1 MAAVDIDNFIDPRI
15 LEEVS
20 KLSQQMIELNSI
32 INESIKI
39 TAEYKRLTAR
49 SSTDAEA
56 EKNYKLVGSAMED
69 LNKKLTERIQVE
81 KQATDILDRANKGL
95 KDYQNEVNR
104 ISATIQKGETD
115 ISRLVGRI
123 TELNRKFDENKER
136 IRANKTA
143 LDVLSN
149 TIQGNT
155 QLTERNKEAYQSA
168 QKALADSYEERARL
182 NTQISQGNIQLRSL
196 IKENDSANGSMDQM
210 AQELGRLRSYF
221 RGLSEEM
228 RNNTEIS
235 GPILE
240 RIQMLDKDLKVLDGT
255 LGNHQRNVGDY
266 AGQVVKV
273 RTQLMNITEDIV
285 KQTLS
290 LDELNTKIAE
300 QTARTQALIREKGAE
315 SAEYKEAR
323 QELDNLTQAQQT
335 AAKTMAELQEQGGKL
350 RDAYSDAQTS
360 IKNLAS
366 DTASLDAL
374 NQGIGTLAAGY
385 TVYVSTMKAVGIENE
400 SMIEI
405 FARLQVVQQAVNALQ
420 VITNNLQQESTLRL
434 KLKATWEKIS
444 AAFTEARFK
453 ATIQET
459 AAETANTAATRTNT
473 AATAA
478 QATATTTATAAS
490 TGFSVSLRAVG
501 AAIKAIPGVGWL
513 LAIVSGLIA
522 AGAVITRLVNSTKEL
537 TGEMRM
543 QLELENDRATIRSK
557 VIDQTVEENNYLR
570 IQLDIINSVNQGTA
584 EWYNALGNIEN
595 IIGKLN
601 DGQKA
606 NAQTISESVDQYQNL
621 NKSIT
626 TANAAL
632 QQANENE
639 QRGNEQVLAMQ
650 QRINEAMF
658 RKVKLSKEDEN
669 NLQNILGYQSW
680 QVDLTQRSLNYLT
693 SNGKRYREITEKQQQ
708 GVTLTKEELEL
719 LRNVEGRIRVINE
732 FLNRGTGLIAK
743 NNDKLLEGIEEQ
755 IAANDKLQKQRE
767 ASIGLDD
774 NLRTSN
780 AKAQDAIN
788 RNNTAS
794 LRERARQI
802 REHYDKEIFP
812 LYDKDSQEYKKHLQ
826 IMNNDLADINRQIVE
841 NNRKTQDSIFQMRLR
856 YFDTIAETE
865 IDKMRLQIL
874 RLQDQNKK
882 IAQQYGERSK
892 IAIASEEYTQA
903 AIDKLTRD
911 FLNKRNDQIVTASLD
926 LRDELLKGGEAQY
939 QELERLGSNF
949 LDIGISNEDS
959 RLRLQEE
966 RMRQQF
972 LNERELLD
980 KEIEIYG
987 ESYEA
992 YKEMNGEKVLSESE
1006 WVKYREQAI
1015 NLISLKEQEF
1025 LTQIENATEVS
1036 ERKKQEIRQKYLD
1049 AQLAMVAQR
1058 YDTEANRLIIDAGSS
1073 LTTKQQQQLD
1083 DELAQLRISNIDA
1096 QIAKMEEQRTMQ
1108 SELLGSTQEYY
1119 ESLGI
1124 TEEQWTA
1131 KYLELQAQRTTAER
1145 ENAEERIRIQLQ
1157 EMEQM
1162 NSFVNAVFDSYFQ
1175 IGEALLEGVQN
1186 ERDRSI
1192 AMKQLAL
1199 AQIAVQQGLA
1209 TAYAITAALQPGGN
1223 WITAA
1228 IQIASA
1234 IGTIT
1239 AHFIK
1244 LKNEIN
1250 AARIY
1255 NGNDAIQKYAEGTLN
1270 HPGGPA
1276 LTGEAGPEIINTP
1289 GIKPFIVDKPT
1300 IFPNMKKGTQVI
1312 PFDKIPE
1319 YTSSY
1324 SNNPDLTELYQ
1335 RIDATN
1341 DKLDTLCRKP
1351 TVQVNASE
1359 NLYYHI
1365 VKGSGKSRLLNS
1377 SFNY

>member
-15 LEEVS
+15 LEEVTR
-20 KLSQQMIELNSI
+20 LSQQMIELNSI
-32 INESIKI
+32 ISESIKI

-56 EKNYKLVGSAMED
+56 EKNFKMIGSAMED

-81 KQATDILDRANKGL
+81 KQATEILDRSNKGL
-95 KDYQNEVNR
+95 KDYQTEVNR
-104 ISATIQKGETD
+104 VSATIQKGETD

-136 IRANKTA
+136 IRANKNA

-149 TIQGNT
+149 TIQGNS
-155 QLTERNKEAYQSA
+155 QLAERNKEAYQAA

-240 RIQMLDKDLKVLDGT
+240 RIQMLDQDLKALDGT

-266 AGQVVKV
+266 AGQVVRV

-285 KQTLS
+285 KQSLS
-290 LDELNTKIAE
+290 LDELNVKIAE
-300 QTARTQALIREKGAE
+300 QTARTQSLIREKGAE

-658 RKVKLSKEDEN
+658 RKVKLSQEDKD
-669 NLQNILGYQSW
+669 NLQNILGYESW

-708 GVTLTKEELEL
+708 GVALTKEEVDV

-743 NNDKLLEGIEEQ
+743 NNDELLEGIEDQ

-774 NLRTSN
+774 DLRVSN

-802 REHYDKEIFP
+802 REHYEKEIFP
-812 LYDKDSQEYKKHLQ
+812 LYEKDSQEYKKHLQ
-826 IMNNDLADINRQIVE
+826 IRDNDLADINRQIVE

-892 IAIASEEYTQA
+892 IAIASEKYTQA
-903 AIDKLTRD
+903 AIEKLNRD
-911 FLNKRNDQIVTASLD
+911 FLRDRTNEIAELSQSLS
-926 LRDELLKGGEAQY
+926 EEINTGSEAQY
-939 QELERLGSNF
+939 E
-949 LDIGISNEDS
+949 
-959 RLRLQEE
+959 
-966 RMRQQF
+966 
-972 LNERELLD
+972 
-980 KEIEIYG
+980 
-987 ESYEA
+987 
-992 YKEMNGEKVLSESE
+992 
-1006 WVKYREQAI
+1006 
-1015 NLISLKEQEF
+1015 
-1025 LTQIENATEVS
+1025 
-1036 ERKKQEIRQKYLD
+1036 
-1049 AQLAMVAQR
+1049 
-1058 YDTEANRLIIDAGSS
+1058 
-1073 LTTKQQQQLD
+1073 
-1083 DELAQLRISNIDA
+1083 
-1096 QIAKMEEQRTMQ
+1096 
-1108 SELLGSTQEYY
+1108 
-1119 ESLGI
+1119 
-1124 TEEQWTA
+1124 
-1131 KYLELQAQRTTAER
+1131 
-1145 ENAEERIRIQLQ
+1145 
-1157 EMEQM
+1157 
-1162 NSFVNAVFDSYFQ
+1162 
-1175 IGEALLEGVQN
+1175 
-1186 ERDRSI
+1186 
-1192 AMKQLAL
+1192 
-1199 AQIAVQQGLA
+1199 
-1209 TAYAITAALQPGGN
+1209 
-1223 WITAA
+1223 
-1228 IQIASA
+1228 
-1234 IGTIT
+1234 
-1239 AHFIK
+1239 
-1244 LKNEIN
+1244 
-1250 AARIY
+1250 
-1255 NGNDAIQKYAEGTLN
+1255 
-1270 HPGGPA
+1270 
-1276 LTGEAGPEIINTP
+1276 
-1289 GIKPFIVDKPT
+1289 
-1300 IFPNMKKGTQVI
+1300 
-1312 PFDKIPE
+1312 
-1319 YTSSY
+1319 
-1324 SNNPDLTELYQ
+1324 
-1335 RIDATN
+1335 
-1341 DKLDTLCRKP
+1341 
-1351 TVQVNASE
+1351 
-1359 NLYYHI
+1359 
-1365 VKGSGKSRLLNS
+1365 
-1377 SFNY
+1377 